1 MAILS
6 ADDAHDLFTRTLT
19 FVQTGA
25 TQHSERRQ
33 QASKLLA
40 GVASKLHSPKLAALA
55 TRVRLDAFTKV
66 KKAIDDMIAM
76 LLQEKADEIKQK
88 DFCTDELNTNQL
100 QTEKK
105 TRDKLDLEAHIAD
118 LEATIK
124 RLTEEIDTL
133 KAEVADLQLELK
145 RVGEDREKASS
156 EFQTTVADQRA
167 TQMLL
172 KKALGVLE
180 EYYGKAKASLAQQ
193 EPVGPPPPPGFKAF
207 KKNAMIRGLM
217 AEITQI
223 IEDAVAMEKDAIKA
237 EADAQKTYGA
247 FVDETNASIE
257 AKVKQIVRLTAE
269 RAKTEVELEETKI
282 ELAET
287 MATLDELA
295 NYNAEL
301 HKACD
306 YVLKNF
312 DIRQEARDQ
321 EVEALRQA
329 KALLSGANYDDVIKP
344 ISGNPL
350 DKA

>member
-1 MAILS
+1 
-6 ADDAHDLFTRTLT
+6 
-19 FVQTGA
+19 
-25 TQHSERRQ
+25 
-33 QASKLLA
+33 
-40 GVASKLHSPKLAALA
+40 
-55 TRVRLDAFTKV
+55 
-66 KKAIDDMIAM
+66 MIAQ
-76 LLQEKADEIKQK
+76 LLQQKADEIKQK

-105 TRDKLDLEAHIAD
+105 TRDKLDLEAKIAD

-207 KKNAMIRGLM
+207 KKNAMSGGVM

-237 EADAQKTYGA
+237 EADQQKTYGA

-269 RAKTEVELEETKI
+269 RAKTEAELEEEQEASKRNIGLALVASVALSVPFYSKNLERLGTKI
-282 ELAET
+282 ASGGK
-287 MATLDELA
+287 DDG
-295 NYNAEL
+295 YNKYADKPKKDMG
-301 HKACD
+301 KAASQFFF
-306 YVLKNF
+306 KRGF
-312 DIRQEARDQ
+312 DD
-321 EVEALRQA
+321 
-329 KALLSGANYDDVIKP
+329 
-344 ISGNPL
+344 
-350 DKA
+350 